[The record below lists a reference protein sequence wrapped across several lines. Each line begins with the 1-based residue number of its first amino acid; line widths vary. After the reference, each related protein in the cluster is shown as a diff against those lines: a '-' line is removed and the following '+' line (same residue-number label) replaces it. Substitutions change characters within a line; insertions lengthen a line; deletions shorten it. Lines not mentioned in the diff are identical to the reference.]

1 MTKSWEKYI
10 SKNKFRNELKKIVE
24 DISNDDLSWYVL
36 VKLKWY
42 KNHYRI
48 RKGKIRIV
56 FIRQSIWNEIVAVDT
71 RWDVYK
77 WIKNLLN

>member
-10 SKNKFRNELKKIVE
+10 SKNAYKSELKSIIE
-24 DISNDDLSWYVL
+24 DILKNNLSSYIV

-42 KNHYRI
+42 ENYFRI
-48 RKGKIRIV
+48 RRWKIRIV
-56 FIRQSIWNEIVAVDT
+56 FIKKEDENEIVAVDT

-77 WIKNLLN
+77 WI

>member
-10 SKNKFRNELKKIVE
+10 NKNIYKKELKSIIE
-24 DISNDDLSWYVL
+24 DILKNNLSSYIV

-42 KNHYRI
+42 ENYFRI
-48 RKGKIRIV
+48 RKWKIRVV
-56 FIRQSIWNEIVAVDT
+56 FIKKEDENEIVAVDT

-77 WIKNLLN
+77 WI